1 MELVYQPSARKCDH
15 RSILF
20 IEVDQTLVALL
31 FQTLNL
37 VHFLDEL
44 LVVQCCSNLENE
56 RWRLRTLQTSKTNGF
71 PKVLG
76 MEILVRYEF
85 HVWVLK
91 FSDLMVSMK
100 IMHKGK
106 LQVYICIYIV
116 YMYVHVIYISYT
128 YHIPLIYISYT
139 YRIHVYHI
147 IVMISSVISHTHTSI
162 SILSM

>member
-106 LQVYICIYIV
+106 LQVYIYIYIHTPYV
-116 YMYVHVIYISYT
+116 YVYVGYGHWSFQG
-128 YHIPLIYISYT
+128 HP
-139 YRIHVYHI
+139 
-147 IVMISSVISHTHTSI
+147 
-162 SILSM
+162 

>member
-106 LQVYICIYIV
+106 LQVYIYIISKQTREKVTINIYI
-116 YMYVHVIYISYT
+116 YIYI
-128 YHIPLIYISYT
+128 HIYIYI
-139 YRIHVYHI
+139 YIH
-147 IVMISSVISHTHTSI
+147 
-162 SILSM
+162 